1 MDRRTFL
8 LSLSGS
14 ALGAAFP
21 GAGYASA
28 LLNPMPEPGRVVVQV
43 EPPACTTGNQD
54 IESGNNEP
62 QLCVIAVGGA
72 GGHVVSSL
80 FTRVSAQNNF
90 VAINTDL
97 IGLSRVPAQTRILLG
112 DGTMDM
118 LTPNATRLE
127 ARNRSADIAHAIKG
141 ADIVMVI
148 AGLGGA
154 AGTGIAPVVAEI
166 AKASGALT
174 IGVPILPFDFEG
186 MRRNQ
191 IATIGLRALKRRS
204 DFVVPIPN
212 TDVAAAFP
220 PETAFAEV
228 FDQCQQAV
236 DTLYWNLV
244 GSMSQSGLV
253 NVDPEDIR
261 AIASGTVALGW
272 GSAQG
277 ASRALEAV
285 ESAIQHPLLGVDRLK
300 STHGVHVAIRAEKS
314 SLKMREI
321 NEVMKRL
328 RGEVTSDTPMMF
340 SANYPPLGKDNFEVS
355 ILSSCGSNAS

>member
-1 MDRRTFL
+1 MDRRSFL

-14 ALGAAFP
+14 ALGTVLP
-21 GAGYASA
+21 GAGYASS
-28 LLNPMPEPGRVVVQV
+28 LPNPMPGERRVVVQV
-43 EPPACTTGNQD
+43 EPAECATGNQA
-54 IESGNNEP
+54 IEASNTEP
-62 QLCVIAVGGA
+62 QLCVIAVGSA

-80 FTRVSAQNNF
+80 MTRVSAQNNF

-112 DGTMDM
+112 DGTVEM

-127 ARNRSADIAHAIKG
+127 ALNRSAEIAQAIKG

-174 IGVPILPFDFEG
+174 VGVPILPFDFEG
-186 MRRNQ
+186 MRRNR

-204 DFVVPIPN
+204 DCVVPIPN
-212 TDVAAAFP
+212 TDLAARLL
-220 PETAFAEV
+220 PETAFSEV
-228 FDQCQQAV
+228 FEQCQQTV

-244 GSMSQSGLV
+244 GSMTHGLV
-253 NVDPEDIR
+253 GVFPEDIR
-261 AIASGTVALGW
+261 EIASGTVALGW

-277 ASRALEAV
+277 ASRVLEAAK
-285 ESAIQHPLLGVDRLK
+285 SAIQHPLLGVARLK
-300 STHGVHVAIRAEKS
+300 STQGVHVAVRAEQS
-314 SLKMREI
+314 SLKMREVH
-321 NEVMKRL
+321 EVL
-328 RGEVTSDTPMMF
+328 ETIRGEVIADIPMVF
-340 SANYPPLGKDNFEVS
+340 SANYLPLGNGNFEVS